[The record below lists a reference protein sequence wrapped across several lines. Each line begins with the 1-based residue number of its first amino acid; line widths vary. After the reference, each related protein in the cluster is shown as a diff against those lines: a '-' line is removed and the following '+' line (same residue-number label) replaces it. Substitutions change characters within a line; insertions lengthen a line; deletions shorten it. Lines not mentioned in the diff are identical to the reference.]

1 MATNNDPYSRSYWR
15 FADEFPEIYASDVTY
30 ALWSRL
36 RDEADKAWPSSA
48 PLPYGVKKAA
58 LRQLIEAELVF
69 PQPGNRY
76 RIRGLDKE
84 RERRAEWG
92 RRSANARWDRVR
104 EQEAMDAA
112 ADDDSAPRT
121 ASAMR
126 PHSERTADPMQA
138 KTRRDKTSQ
147 DEPRR
152 ALSARDGLPHITP
165 GVQSAGEAIAGTGIL
180 SAGDKQLT
188 ELDRLCEQHGPES
201 VIDAMQAVAGD
212 ERKSWRQLV
221 WDSMKRLE
229 PFSDGRKPTE
239 DDEVAELSRKTQRE
253 YEEFRRKEASRA

>member
-1 MATNNDPYSRSYWR
+1 MTPPDPYSRSYWR
-15 FADEFPEIYASDVTY
+15 FADEFAEIYADDAAY

-48 PLPYGVKKAA
+48 PLPYGVKKRALAMLVAA
-58 LRQLIEAELVF
+58 DLVYL
-69 PQPGNRY
+69 QPGNRY

-84 RERRAEWG
+84 RERRAEPA
-92 RRSANARWDRVR
+92 RRSANARWDRLR
-104 EQEAMDAA
+104 EQEASDAA
-112 ADDDSAPRT
+112 TDREGHRRSAD
-121 ASAMR
+121 AMR
-126 PHSERTADPMQA
+126 THSERIAEAMLA
-138 KTRRDKTSQ
+138 KPRRDETSQ

-152 ALSARDGLPHITP
+152 ALSARDGLAHITP
-165 GVQSAGEAIAGTGIL
+165 GVQAAGEAIAGTGIL
-180 SAGDKQLT
+180 SAGDRQLT

-229 PFSDGRKPTE
+229 PFSNGRRPTE
-239 DDEVAELSRKTQRE
+239 DDEVAELSRRTQRE
-253 YEEFRRKEASRA
+253 FEEFKRKEASRA